1 MENNGQ
7 VLMSTPAQALKA
19 LVNEIGAE
27 AVGAMVNPP
36 QPPPGQAMVAD
47 YPELTPEQEADIKDK
62 ATGRLRNMLNFRRL
76 FDQKRLSF
84 YRQYIGTRDQALFP
98 DNVTKR
104 SNTFVPYPFS
114 NVETIVSRAMD
125 AFFSFWPWF
134 DVRGRGQN
142 DDPAAEMM
150 GLVLDQ
156 KLKQANFVK
165 FFEDLVRNIAI
176 YGHAAIKVGWDWDYD
191 TVQSAE
197 PEFALDELGQ
207 PVLNPVT
214 GEPIVL
220 RYNPIRVDVPRA
232 RPTFEAIDIYDLLVD
247 PDGAFVAHMIEK
259 PIGQMLREAQMNPKL
274 YYAAGLQ
281 DIVSRVSKEKDWE
294 NILIRMAEL
303 WDNVNGTCTLITFGD
318 DKDAIA
324 FKDARMSQR
333 AGQSYSAYRRKVYG
347 GAPIILWHGEN
358 PYMHKKAPI
367 LFTSYVKLPNEVYG
381 LGSIE
386 VITDLSEGLNRM
398 VNMVV
403 DNWNLGINKRYAYD
417 TQADIDHEALNA
429 ANVPGGKVAVT
440 GDPSKVLFPL
450 PFFTPNQGDY
460 AVLDLYK
467 GMIEMT
473 SGISDFYSKAVG
485 GPQGNSTATGIQSV
499 INESNFRFK
508 MFIRNLELDVLQPLL
523 YMCSSMIQQYVT
535 DEQEV
540 EITDAP
546 PGIQKFYRISPA
558 QLLGNMDFDIVA
570 SNYASNKV
578 VRQRNLLAFANLAAQ
593 SNYLM
598 ERPALEEM
606 GKIFEIRNIRS
617 MLKTDEQLQ
626 QEAMGAMQAEKE
638 MKAYD
643 AQIEAALMILQAR
656 LNAMVN
662 ASKPAPTGGGS
673 SGGGSSVKRPSRQGQ
688 GGGRPRGAQS
698 EGKIP
703 GSGITSAVREFSQN
717 MGLTALGLGGL
728 GETSDGG
735 G

>member
-7 VLMSTPAQALKA
+7 VIATSPAQAAKQLA
-19 LVNEIGAE
+19 NQIGAE
-27 AVGAMVNPP
+27 AVGALMNPP
-36 QPPPGQAMVAD
+36 QPPPGEAMVQSLMPQD
-47 YPELTPEQEADIKDK
+47 PNGQQEVVDK
-62 ATGRLRNMLNFRRL
+62 VSERLRLMLNFRRM
-76 FDQKRLSF
+76 FDQKRLGF
-84 YRQYIGTRDQALFP
+84 YRQYIGSRDQALFP

-134 DVRGRGQN
+134 DVRGRGQG

-176 YGHAAIKVGWDWDYD
+176 YGHAAIKVGWDWDSD
-191 TVQSAE
+191 MVNTAAPV
-197 PEFALDELGQ
+197 FALDETGM
-207 PVLNPVT
+207 PIPNPAT

-220 RYNPIRVDVPRA
+220 RYEPKRTAVPRC
-232 RPTFEAIDIYDLLVD
+232 RPTFEAIDIYDLLID

-259 PIGQMLREAQMNPKL
+259 PFGLMLREAASNPAL
-274 YYAAGLQ
+274 YDQAGLAE
-281 DIVSRVSKEKDWE
+281 IRARIEREKDWE
-294 NILIRMAEL
+294 NILIRMAEV
-303 WDNVNGTCTLITFGD
+303 WDNVAGTCTLITFGD

-324 FKDARMSQR
+324 YKDARMSQR
-333 AGQSYSAYRRKVYG
+333 AGQSYSAYRRRVYG
-347 GAPIILWHGEN
+347 GKPILLWHGEN

-367 LFTSYVKLPNEVYG
+367 LFTSYVKLPNEIYG
-381 LGSIE
+381 LGAIE

-417 TQADIDHEALNA
+417 TNADIDHEALNA
-429 ANVPGGKVAVT
+429 ANVPGGKVGVS
-440 GDPSKVLFPL
+440 GNPNNVLFPL

-460 AVLDLYK
+460 AVIDLYK

-485 GPQGNSTATGIQSV
+485 GPAGNSTATGIQSV

-523 YMCSSMIQQYVT
+523 YMCANMIQQFVT

-546 PGIQKFYRISPA
+546 PGVQKYYKISPT
-558 QLLGNMDFDIVA
+558 QLLGSMDFDIVA

-593 SNYLM
+593 SNYLL
-598 ERPALEEM
+598 ERPALEEL
-606 GKIFEIRNIRS
+606 GKIFEVRNIRS
-617 MLKTDEQLQ
+617 MLKTDEQMQ
-626 QEAMGAMQAEKE
+626 MEAQGAQQAEKE
-638 MKAYD
+638 AKAYD

-662 ASKPAPTGGGS
+662 AAKPVSTGGS
-673 SGGGSSVKRPSRQGQ
+673 SGGSSGVKRPSRQGQ
-688 GGGRPRGAQS
+688 GGGRPRGAQA

-703 GSGITSAVREFSQN
+703 GAGLTSAVREFSQN
-717 MGLTALGLGGL
+717 LGLTALGLGGL